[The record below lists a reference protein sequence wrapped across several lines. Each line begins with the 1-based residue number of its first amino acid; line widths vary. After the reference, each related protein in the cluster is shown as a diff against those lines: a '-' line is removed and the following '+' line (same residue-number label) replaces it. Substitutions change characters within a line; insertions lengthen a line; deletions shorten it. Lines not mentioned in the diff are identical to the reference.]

1 MMKKETAAQVLS
13 LAREASAKINE
24 SIKIVQA
31 SETSESFELYRTA
44 AGQAMGELYFSI
56 IEPILAQYPDLT
68 PPGLQTDADPASKK
82 HE

>member
-13 LAREASAKINE
+13 LVREASAKINE

-31 SETSESFELYRTA
+31 SEPSESFALYRTA
-44 AGQAMGELYFSI
+44 AGKAMGELYFSI
-56 IEPILAQYPDLT
+56 IEPILAQHPDLT
-68 PPGLQTDADPASKK
+68 PPGLQTAADPASKK